1 MRKIKLIIEYD
12 GSKYHGWQYQ
22 KNALS
27 VQEVLANAIKKLTG
41 EDIMPDGAG
50 RTDAG
55 VHAYGQ
61 VASFL
66 TDSSIPAEK
75 FTPALNTY
83 LPNNISIIAS
93 EEAEE
98 NFHARFSA
106 KGKHYRYII
115 INRPQKSALWADKAW
130 HVREILDFDAMDK
143 AARYFIGH
151 HSFKAFCAS
160 GHSVKTFDR
169 TISQSQ
175 WHREGELLIYDTKGD
190 GFLYNMVR
198 IMVGTMIDIGKG
210 RYAPEIIEEAIK
222 NEQRNSIGIT
232 APPAGLYLMEVF
244 Y

>member
-41 EDIMPDGAG
+41 EGIIPDGAG

-61 VASFL
+61 VASFM
-66 TDSSIPAEK
+66 TGASIPADK
-75 FTPALNTY
+75 FAPALNTY
-83 LPNNISIIAS
+83 LPDSISIIAS
-93 EEAEE
+93 EEAED

-130 HVREILDFDAMDK
+130 HVGEILDFDAMDK
-143 AARYFIGH
+143 AAGYFIGH

-160 GHSVKTFDR
+160 GHSIKTFDR
-169 TISQSQ
+169 TISHSK
-175 WHREGELLIYDTKGD
+175 WHRDGELLIFDTKGD

-198 IMVGTMIDIGKG
+198 IMVGTMVDIGKG
-210 RYAPEIIEEAIK
+210 RYAPEIIEEAIR
-222 NEQRNSIGIT
+222 NEQRNSIGVT